1 MNKLYL
7 IFIILVSNHADQSR
21 SFSDQLLS
29 DYKQLT
35 KNRSLVGTHK
45 KIARVSLD
53 VLVLLMA
60 EASYFDFKT
69 MRKIQQNPN
78 LFIDSDFYS
87 NWKYLLRGQSVS
99 QSTET
104 ELSEL
109 QKLEKV
115 TLADSEKSRLEWSQL
130 LHRTE
135 NIINQV
141 SSKQGFDI
149 VLKQNT
155 ILRPFSIGH
164 IPRFS
169 VVSSNITDITMLVAD
184 QILQLRGWSSDKI
197 KEFKNLLE
205 LKTIR

>member
-21 SFSDQLLS
+21 SFSNQLLS

-35 KNRSLVGTHK
+35 INRSLVGTHK
-45 KIARVSLD
+45 KIARVSID
-53 VLVLLMA
+53 MLVLLME
-60 EASYFDFKT
+60 EASHFDFKT
-69 MRKIQQNPN
+69 MRKIQQSPN

-87 NWKYLLRGQSVS
+87 NWKYLLRGQSVN
-99 QSTET
+99 QSTEA
-104 ELSEL
+104 ELSQL

-115 TLADSEKSRLEWSQL
+115 TLVDSEKSRLEWSQL

-135 NIINQV
+135 TIIRQV

-155 ILRPFSIGH
+155 VLGPFSVDH
-164 IPRFS
+164 LSRFS

-184 QILQLRGWSSDKI
+184 QILRLRGWSSDKI

-205 LKTIR
+205 LKMIR